1 MPTILSINLEFAELE
16 KRDDAFIAAELRKT
30 GEAAAQHIESFGM
43 LAIDEEIELHGT
55 KACLFRS
62 E

>member
-1 MPTILSINLEFAELE
+1 MPVQLSINLEFAELE
-16 KRDDAFIAAELRKT
+16 RLDVAFVAAEWRKA